1 MLQTTLHARIADNMI
16 VDNFSGDH
24 RVVHTPTFEGTIP
37 GPTLSLKPGDTLSIN
52 IFNDLPDN
60 PKVQRMGFFPH
71 DPYTINLHTHGLEV
85 SPLGISDNIYRTMP
99 PGSGKPYPVEVHIP
113 ADHPSGTYWYHTHK
127 HGAVTFQ
134 LISGMAGFLI
144 IKGGPGTLDALPEVA
159 AATHF
164 FTGMTI
170 AMLVSA
176 IIMAIAEWKT
186 GYLWAPVVVLL
197 AVVAA
202 TVLTERSIFPLNT
215 QMSAGIKDPGELQT
229 ILAHWTGLNKVRVW
243 MWTAEWAAM
252 MAYFACRAR
261 SAKA

>member
-1 MLQTTLHARIADNMI
+1 VKTTLLVLNSVFLFACASMYLGTGWSLILFSFPI
-16 VDNFSGDH
+16 VPQL
-24 RVVHTPTFEGTIP
+24 TPANYYLAF
-37 GPTLSLKPGDTLSIN
+37 
-52 IFNDLPDN
+52 
-60 PKVQRMGFFPH
+60 V
-71 DPYTINLHTHGLEV
+71 
-85 SPLGISDNIYRTMP
+85 
-99 PGSGKPYPVEVHIP
+99 
-113 ADHPSGTYWYHTHK
+113 
-127 HGAVTFQ
+127 
-134 LISGMAGFLI
+134 
-144 IKGGPGTLDALPEVA
+144 PEVA

-261 SAKA
+261 SATQEAT